1 MRAYFTLQV
10 GHARV
15 AYLKRVFVKY
25 FLQRV
30 ALWERI
36 LHNAQEFLSHV
47 GLHVLAEL
55 GRIVPG
61 YVSSP
66 VPSVAWLFVGC
77 FTEF

>member
-15 AYLKRVFVKY
+15 AYLKRVFVKD

-47 GLHVLAEL
+47 GGKDKLLVHAQLAK
-55 GRIVPG
+55 
-61 YVSSP
+61 
-66 VPSVAWLFVGC
+66 
-77 FTEF
+77 